1 MVPIRDFSGLTS
13 SICALARAA
22 ARLAMHS
29 LDRCMIILH
38 FEEVEADGAGFRALG
53 PDAMTDRLMGVLG
66 HQPFEFGLGLFV
78 LRMGRLGAGKNAS
91 EFRPRIRG
99 SHVDHPYRIDPGF
112 RWLQAEQ
119 ARALATLHAP
129 PELPLRGHDEM
140 LVERVGVDLDLNPL
154 AAAGNDREYRRPCSH
169 HPHVML

>member
-1 MVPIRDFSGLTS
+1 MVPIRDFSGFTS

-22 ARLAMHS
+22 ARLAMPS

-53 PDAMTDRLMGVLG
+53 PDAMADRLMRVLRY
-66 HQPFEFGLGLFV
+66 QLFEFGLGLFV
-78 LRMGRLGAGKNAS
+78 LGMGRLGASKNPS

-99 SHVDHPYRIDPGF
+99 RHVDDPYRIDPGF

-119 ARALATLHAP
+119 ARALAILHAP
-129 PELPLRGHDEM
+129 PELPFRGQDEM
-140 LVERVGVDLDLNPL
+140 LMERIGVDLDLDPL
-154 AAAGNDREYRRPCSH
+154 AAAGND
-169 HPHVML
+169 

>member
-22 ARLAMHS
+22 AKLAMHS

-53 PDAMTDRLMGVLG
+53 PDAVTDRLMGILG
-66 HQPFEFGLGLFV
+66 NKFFEFGLGLFV
-78 LRMGRLGAGKNAS
+78 LGMGRLGARKNTG

-112 RWLQAEQ
+112 RRLKAEQ
-119 ARALATLHAP
+119 ARALAILHAP
-129 PELPLRGHDEM
+129 PELPFRGHDE
-140 LVERVGVDLDLNPL
+140 
-154 AAAGNDREYRRPCSH
+154 
-169 HPHVML
+169 

>member
-1 MVPIRDFSGLTS
+1 MVPIRDFSGFTS

-29 LDRCMIILH
+29 LDRCMIVLH
-38 FEEVEADGAGFRALG
+38 FEEVEADGDGFRTLG
-53 PDAMTDRLMGVLG
+53 PDATPDLLMRVLR

-78 LRMGRLGAGKNAS
+78 LRMVRLGAGKNAS

-99 SHVDHPYRIDPGF
+99 THVDHPYRIDPGF

-119 ARALATLHAP
+119 ARALAILHAP
-129 PELPLRGHDEM
+129 PELPFRGHDEVLM
-140 LVERVGVDLDLNPL
+140 ERIGVDLDLDPL
-154 AAAGNDREYRRPCSH
+154 AAAGND
-169 HPHVML
+169 